1 MYPTDITLA
10 GTSTSKTYSLISI
23 EGRKA
28 IRSDATATSDAPRGL
43 VISHQPTTVQGVTVD
58 RHLIRLDDTI
68 AGVSPAPDVTVSWQL
83 VGVVPRETSTVAQ
96 VKDVLARLVS
106 MIGTAGYIDKLLNNE
121 P

>member
-28 IRSDATATSDAPRGL
+28 LRSDATAALDAPRGL
-43 VISHQPTTVQGVTVD
+43 TISHQVTTVSGVLVD
-58 RHLIRLDDTI
+58 RHLVRLDESI
-68 AGVSPAPDVTVSWQL
+68 AGTAPAPDVTASVQL
-83 VGVVPRETSTVAQ
+83 VIAAPRETITVAQ
-96 VKDVLARLVS
+96 IKDVLARLVS
-106 MIGTAGYIDKLLNNE
+106 FIGTAGYTDKLLNNE